1 MENITG
7 VIVVTHGDLASAILE
22 TCEMLIGKH
31 SHTSAV
37 CYLPEH
43 SPDVLHRNL
52 SAAISEMKGYS
63 GILILCDMKGG
74 SPCNVAMLLA
84 RKNERLKIIT
94 GVNIPV
100 LVEAITISM
109 DTPLEQV
116 MSDLQHVVADA
127 IEIL

>member
-43 SPDVLHRNL
+43 SRCFT
-52 SAAISEMKGYS
+52 SQFICSYF
-63 GILILCDMKGG
+63 
-74 SPCNVAMLLA
+74 
-84 RKNERLKIIT
+84 
-94 GVNIPV
+94 
-100 LVEAITISM
+100 
-109 DTPLEQV
+109 
-116 MSDLQHVVADA
+116 
-127 IEIL
+127 